1 MNRTFNKIIATA
13 LVALTLSAV
22 PVQAQSFE
30 EVTTVVRTEE
40 SCAFWSGVTSSG
52 YRIKYTDYNSF
63 GGVVGW
69 RWTKTPC
76 GNSAE
81 ADVLPIFRNLPP
93 LSEVLKMPLPERG
106 TSLLG
111 CNQNRIAV
119 SIDWKGNKNTGSGN
133 RCTVRINS

>member
-30 EVTTVVRTEE
+30 EVTTVVRTEK
-40 SCAFWSGVTSSG
+40 SCAFWSGVASSG

-106 TSLLG
+106 TSLNG
-111 CNQNRIAV
+111 CNQNYMVV
-119 SIDWKGNKNTGSGN
+119 SIDWKGEQSPGKTF
-133 RCTVRINS
+133 RCTLRSNG